1 MNSGSISWANGYLFF
16 DDGKIFSK
24 KVNRFLRPSLANN
37 GYNRITLIIDNKPKK
52 LSIHRL
58 IAECFIGKIP
68 NGLVINHKNGIKTD
82 NRIENLEY
90 VTISYNVL
98 HAYKTGLRIINNE
111 HKERCKKLGL
121 SLRMF
126 TPEKEI
132 EIYNKHK
139 EGKSIKHISIEHSC
153 HSDTIRKLI
162 RRIKNERIIISST
175 NS

>member
-1 MNSGSISWANGYLFF
+1 MISGKIPWASGYLFF
-16 DDGKIFSK
+16 NDGKIFSE
-24 KVNRFLRPSLANN
+24 KVNRFLRPSLAKN
-37 GYNRITLIIDNKPKK
+37 GYNRITLIVGNKPKK

-68 NGLVINHKNGIKTD
+68 NGLVVNHKNGIKTY

-98 HAYKTGLRIINNE
+98 HAYKTGLRIINNK

-132 EIYNKHK
+132 EIYDKHK
-139 EGKSIKHISIEHSC
+139 KGKSIKNISTEHNCHI
-153 HSDTIRKLI
+153 DTIRKLI